1 MSETVDRSARRAELL
16 RRRLEGGAAPRPAD
30 GIGRAPRTGP
40 LPLSSAQRRLWILDR
55 MRPGGTAYLMTAA
68 LHLRG
73 PLDHRALHT
82 ALDALPARHEVLR
95 TRYPVVGDEPVQL
108 VDEPSPVPLDELDL
122 RELDRPAAEARID
135 ALTSS
140 ERRPV
145 DLATGPVLRAT
156 LARLAEDEHAL
167 LLTFHHI
174 AADGWSEDLLVTEFT
189 ARYAAACSGEPA
201 AAPPAELQYADYA
214 VWQRER
220 LAGAPSERQL
230 AFWRDRLAGLPPL
243 ELPTDRPRPPV
254 WDSAGDQVPVAV
266 PADTAGRLTALA
278 REHGA
283 TPFMALL
290 AAYAVLLSRWSGQ
303 RDLAVGTPV
312 AGRDRAE
319 LQSMVGLF
327 LNTLVLRTDLS
338 GTPSFT
344 DLLRRVREGAMD
356 AYAHQELPFELL
368 VDELVPERDPSRNPL
383 FTTMLLWEDAATAGA
398 VPAGG
403 LTVGRLPVGESSA
416 KVDLTLGLTEQPD
429 GSLAG
434 GITYASALFDRATVE
449 RFAAQ
454 LARLLE
460 SAVAAPGLPVHEL
473 DVLPPAERT
482 LLLETWNDTARGY
495 PAGTLTALV
504 EAQARRVPDAP
515 ALRGQGVTVSYA
527 ELNTRANRLAHRLR
541 ALGVGPESVVGV
553 RLHRGAELVVALLGV
568 LKAGGAYLPLDP
580 EYPAERLAF
589 MLADSGARVVI
600 GHGGQSSA
608 GAAPADSGVLPV
620 DIAED
625 LSGLPTED
633 PAPLCEP
640 AHPAYVIYTSGSTGR
655 PKGVV
660 VEHRAI
666 TNRLH
671 WMQEAY
677 RLGPDDRILHK
688 TPTGFDVSVWE
699 LFWPLVTGAT
709 MVLAKPG
716 GHRDPAY
723 LAELIAGEGV
733 TTLHFVPSML
743 REFLAGELP
752 PLPALRRMVCSGEA
766 LPGELAE
773 AVHRRIGCELHN
785 LYGPTEA
792 AVDVTAVRCLPGE
805 TVTIGRPIANTRTY
819 LVDADL
825 RPVPIGVAGELLLGG
840 VQLARGYLARPGL
853 TAERFVPSP
862 FATAPGERLY
872 RTGDRA
878 RLRPDG
884 AIEYLG
890 RLDDQVKI
898 RGQRVEPGE
907 IEEALASAPGVAAAA
922 VTVHD
927 GRLVAHLAPRA
938 VDAAAVREHLH
949 HRLPAQLHP
958 AHWLLHDALPLT
970 PSGKTDRRA
979 LPAPDGSR
987 SALAGE
993 YVAPGDA
1000 LEQTLAEAFAGAL
1013 GLDRVGVRDSFFQL
1027 GGDSMRAIR
1036 VVGALRER
1044 GIRLAVHDLFTHQ
1057 RVGELAALVRAADA
1071 AGPDQGPGAGPD
1083 DGPLVEP
1090 FALIGAEDRERL
1102 PDGLADAYP
1111 LAQTQA
1117 GMVFEMLAATDRAV
1131 YQNVSCYRVRDEEPF
1146 DPDTLREAGRLL
1158 VERHEILRTTVDLSG
1173 YSQVLQLVHR
1183 HAELP
1188 VRTEDLRGLPAAD
1201 QRALV
1206 DGFLTAERR
1215 RPFDLATAPLLR
1227 YAVHV
1232 IDDHEWW
1239 LTHTECHAILDGW
1252 SHTSVVAELIAL
1264 YRALRQG
1271 KRPDLPPPPDVRFA
1285 DFVALELAALD
1296 SAEDRAFWA
1305 ERIGRHEKFELPP
1318 GWAGSEQDE
1327 RAHIVDVDHEDLL
1340 PGLRRLAA
1348 TAGASLKSVLHTA
1361 HLAALGVATGRTRFF
1376 TGLVTNGRPE
1386 RARGDEVMGL
1396 YLNTVP
1402 FPADLSAPTW
1412 RALVADVFAGEAEL
1426 WPHRRYPMPAMRRE
1440 WGADAPLVEAAFG
1453 YLDFHVLDWESGDIG
1468 MVDDF
1473 SPSEL
1478 GLEVWTFPGVL
1489 RLGARPAVVGRPQ
1502 LALLGRVYRHVLESM
1517 AADPEA
1523 DPRALTL
1530 PPADR
1535 AAALRAGLGPQAPSP
1550 EAGSVHELVARQARR
1565 TPHATALRH
1574 GEETVGYAELER
1586 RAARLAHRLRTLGVG
1601 PDTVVGLHLPRT
1613 PDLVTAQLAVL
1624 KAGGAFLPL
1633 DPAYPAD
1640 RLRHMLTDARAAV
1653 LLTTRELRPT
1663 LPPDAPGTVEVLDPE
1678 AYAALPPYA
1687 PEGPTDPE
1695 SLAYLIYTSGSTG
1708 RPKGVGVPHRAAL
1721 NLRQAQC
1728 GPLDVRP
1735 GDRVLQYA
1743 SPSFDAYVW
1752 ELLMTLTHGA
1762 ELVLPPP
1769 DTDPG
1774 DLRQQSALVTHM
1786 TVPPSLLSQQD
1797 PADFPRLRVV
1807 VSAGEACSAAQAS
1820 RWSRHAT
1827 FVNAYGPTETAVC
1840 ATLAP
1845 VTATGDDRPP
1855 SIGGPIAGVS
1865 AYVLDDGLR
1874 PLPDGVRGELY
1885 VGGDGVARGYLNRPA
1900 ATAAAFVPDPYGGR
1914 PGARLY
1920 RTGDLVSRS
1929 ADGTLQYHGRRDH
1942 QVKVRGLRIEPG
1954 EIEELLLGHPDVA
1967 AAAVT
1972 VHRGA
1977 GPDATLVAY
1986 TRAVPG
1992 RTADPAGLREH
2003 LRGRLPQALL
2013 PTHYLAVEEFP
2024 LNPAGKVDRAALP
2037 APDALRPQLG
2047 SAYAAPSTDL
2057 ERALCEAWGEAL
2069 GVAAV
2074 GVHDDFFDLGGHSLA
2089 MMRIVAT
2096 LRARHGLELR
2106 FRSFIENRTVARLA
2120 AELESARAAEE
2131 TDTAEGTGGALVWIR
2146 EGGTGTPL
2154 FCVHPG
2160 GGSAHWYLRLAPHL
2174 DPDLPV
2180 AAFEWPGPHDSP
2192 TAPGA
2197 EEMAERYLA
2206 ELRRA
2211 QPAGPYRLFSWCG
2224 GSGIA
2229 SELAHRLADA
2239 GEEVTFLLLDPGLDA
2254 HRRAEGWREFALIQ
2268 RLEQLTAELA
2278 RGGAAAD
2285 TPARRQEILE
2295 LLDHLVDDVD
2305 EETGITLPEEGI
2317 GEVWPR
2323 EARIWREVMEM
2334 DLAYRHRPFALHL
2347 HLIASDEL
2355 AQGRHEVSYGQ
2366 EFADYVRR
2374 WGELATG
2381 GVTVHRIGGDHFGVM
2396 KPPYVSDLAGVIE
2409 RVIAADARE

>member
-1 MSETVDRSARRAELL
+1 MSETVDRAARRAELL
-16 RRRLEGGAAPRPAD
+16 RRRLEGRAAPGRAD
-30 GIGRAPRTGP
+30 GVGRAPRTGP
-40 LPLSSAQRRLWILDR
+40 LPLSFAQRRLWILDR

-73 PLDHRALHT
+73 PLDRRALHT

-108 VDEPSPVPLDELDL
+108 VDEPAPVPLDELDL
-122 RELDRPAAEARID
+122 RDLDRAAAEARID

-145 DLATGPVLRAT
+145 DLAVDPVFRAT
-156 LARLAEDEHAL
+156 LARLTDDEHAL
-167 LLTFHHI
+167 LLTVHHI
-174 AADGWSEDLLVTEFT
+174 ASDGWSEDLLVAEFT
-189 ARYAAACSGEPA
+189 ERYAAAA
-201 AAPPAELQYADYA
+201 AGPGADPVSAPLQYADFA

-220 LAGAPSERQL
+220 LAGERSERQL
-230 AFWRDRLAGLPPL
+230 DFWRAGLAGLAAL

-254 WDSAGDQVPVAV
+254 WDSAGDQVPVTV

-290 AAYAVLLSRWSGQ
+290 AAYAVLLGRWSGQ

-368 VDELVPERDPSRNPL
+368 VDDLVPERDPSRNPL
-383 FTTMLLWEDAATAGA
+383 FTTMLLWEDATADPGPA
-398 VPAGG
+398 RAGG

-416 KVDLTLGLTEQPD
+416 KVDLTLGLAEQPD

-434 GITYASALFDRATVE
+434 GITYASALFDRSTVE

-460 SAVAAPGLPVHEL
+460 SAVAAPELPVDAL
-473 DVLPPAERT
+473 DVLPAAERT
-482 LLLETWNDTARGY
+482 LLLDTWNDTARTY
-495 PAGTLTALV
+495 PTATLTALV

-515 ALRGQGVTVSYA
+515 ALRDQGITVTYA
-527 ELNTRANRLAHRLR
+527 ELNARANRLAHRLR

-553 RLHRGAELVVALLGV
+553 RLHRGADLVVALLGV

-580 EYPAERLAF
+580 DYPAERLAL

-600 GHGGQSSA
+600 GHGGPE
-608 GAAPADSGVLPV
+608 AARQDGDVLPV
-620 DIAED
+620 DIADD
-625 LSGLPTED
+625 LSALPAED
-633 PAPLCEP
+633 PAPLCGP

-677 RLGPDDRILHK
+677 RLGADDRVLHK

-723 LAELIAGEGV
+723 LAELIAAEGV

-752 PLPALRRMVCSGEA
+752 ALPALRRMICSGEA
-766 LPGELAE
+766 LPAEPAE

-792 AVDVTAVRCLPGE
+792 AVDVTAAQCLPGE
-805 TVTIGRPIANTRTY
+805 PVTIGRPIANTRTY
-819 LVDADL
+819 VVDAGL

-840 VQLARGYLARPGL
+840 VQLARGYLGRPAL

-872 RTGDRA
+872 RTGDLA

-907 IEEALASAPGVAAAA
+907 IEEVLATAPGVTAAA

-927 GRLVAHLAPRA
+927 GRLVAHLVPRT

-970 PSGKTDRRA
+970 PNGKTDRRA

-993 YVAPGDA
+993 YVAPRDA
-1000 LEQTLAEAFAGAL
+1000 LEQTLAEAFADAL
-1013 GLDRVGVRDSFFQL
+1013 GLDRVGVRDGFFQL

-1036 VVGALRER
+1036 AVGALREQ
-1044 GIRLAVHDLFTHQ
+1044 GIRLAVHDLFTRQ
-1057 RVGELAALVRAADA
+1057 RVGELADLVRAADA
-1071 AGPDQGPGAGPD
+1071 AGPDAARDAGPD
-1083 DGPLVEP
+1083 DGPLVEA

-1102 PDGLADAYP
+1102 PDGLSDAYP
-1111 LAQTQA
+1111 LAQTQG

-1146 DPDTLREAGRLL
+1146 DPEALREAGRLL
-1158 VERHEILRTTVDLSG
+1158 VERHEILRTSFDLSG
-1173 YSQVLQLVHR
+1173 FSQVLQLVHR

-1188 VRTEDLRGLPAAD
+1188 VHVEDLRGLPAAD
-1201 QRALV
+1201 RRALV

-1215 RPFDLATAPLLR
+1215 RPFDLARAPLLR
-1227 YAVHV
+1227 YTAHL

-1305 ERIGRHEKFELPP
+1305 ERVTRHEKFELPP
-1318 GWAGSEQDE
+1318 GWAGTEQDE
-1327 RAHIVDVDHEDLL
+1327 RAHIVDVEHEDLL
-1340 PGLRRLAA
+1340 PDLRRLAA
-1348 TAGASLKSVLHTA
+1348 SAGASLKSVLHTA
-1361 HLAALGVATGRTRFF
+1361 HLAALGIAAGRTRFF

-1426 WPHRRYPMPAMRRE
+1426 WPHRRYPMPAMRRA
-1440 WGADAPLVEAAFG
+1440 WGSDAPLVEAAFG

-1478 GLEVWTFPGVL
+1478 ALEVWTFPGVL
-1489 RLGARPAVVGRPQ
+1489 RLGARPAVVGRPH
-1502 LALLGRVYRHVLESM
+1502 LALLGRIYRHVLESM

-1535 AAALRAGLGPQAPSP
+1535 AAALRAGLGAEPPLP
-1550 EAGSVHELVARQARR
+1550 EEGSVHGLVALQARR

-1574 GEETVGYAELER
+1574 GAGTVGYRELDD

-1624 KAGGAFLPL
+1624 KAGGAFLSL
-1633 DPAYPAD
+1633 DPAYPAE
-1640 RLRHMLTDARAAV
+1640 RLRHMVTDARAAV

-1663 LPPDAPGTVEVLDPE
+1663 LPAGTPGTVEVLDPD
-1678 AYAALPPYA
+1678 AYAALPPYT
-1687 PEGPTDPE
+1687 PGGPADPD

-1721 NLRQAQC
+1721 NLRQAQA

-1752 ELLMTLTHGA
+1752 ELLMALTNGA

-1786 TVPPSLLSQQD
+1786 TLPPSLLSQQD
-1797 PADFPRLRVV
+1797 PTDFPRLRVL
-1807 VSAGEACSAAQAS
+1807 VSAGEACPAAQAA

-1840 ATLAP
+1840 ATLTP
-1845 VTATGDDRPP
+1845 VTTTGEDGPP

-1885 VGGDGVARGYLNRPA
+1885 VGGDGVARGYLNRPG

-1972 VHRGA
+1972 VHRT
-1977 GPDATLVAY
+1977 PDTDATLVAY

-1992 RTADPAGLREH
+1992 RTADPAELREH

-2013 PTHYLAVEEFP
+2013 PTHYLAVADFP
-2024 LNPAGKVDRAALP
+2024 LSPTGKVDRSALP
-2037 APDALRPQLG
+2037 APDGLRPRLG
-2047 SAYAAPSTDL
+2047 AAYTAPSTDL

-2069 GVAAV
+2069 GVTGV

-2096 LRARHGLELR
+2096 VRARHGLELR
-2106 FRSFIENRTVARLA
+2106 FRSFIEHRTVAGLA
-2120 AELESARAAEE
+2120 AELESRAAGAAGEA
-2131 TDTAEGTGGALVWIR
+2131 AETGGALVWIR
-2146 EGGTGTPL
+2146 EGGTRNPL

-2180 AAFEWPGPHDSP
+2180 AAFEWPGPHDSA

-2197 EEMAERYLA
+2197 EEMAGRYLA

-2229 SELAHRLADA
+2229 SELAHRLAEA

-2254 HRRAEGWREFALIQ
+2254 HRRAEGWREFALIR
-2268 RLEQLTAELA
+2268 RLEQLTSELA

-2285 TPARRQEILE
+2285 TPARRQEVLE

-2366 EFADYVRR
+2366 EFADYQRR
-2374 WGELATG
+2374 WRELATG
-2381 GVTVHRIGGDHFGVM
+2381 GVTVHRVGGDHFGVM
-2396 KPPYVSDLAGVIE
+2396 KPPHVSDLAGVIE
-2409 RVIAADARE
+2409 RVIRADGRE